1 MKLRMQLLFIVEC
14 LALLAGFMNFFLRV
28 KGVEPVHWL
37 VAIVPSTFS
46 FKLGAAFVFVIV
58 AFSFLLFRKV
68 SIEKLTAFSL
78 GALPLLLCLPGLFI
92 PLSFF
97 SILVFIAV
105 VIWSVWRIFKR
116 CEWEIPEGEK
126 YAKLCCFLTVAASAS
141 GFCWG
146 VWMQFDA
153 WRRLKLIFSDWSIYV
168 QAYQTLGSCFFSQ
181 PLKFLNVGGHFN
193 LLPNLIGALVFEFC
207 PEPSTIFYLNSLVI
221 YSTIPCV
228 WFVFRSL
235 KIAPLHALLFSLSL
249 LCHFTFA
256 NLNTCVFYGYHPN
269 IYFLPL
275 FLLCF
280 GFFVRKNYKTAVL
293 FLFLTLLVQETF
305 AVFWFG
311 AGLMFVICERGKKQ
325 KAGIIL
331 MLLMIAWFLL
341 VSRVFMRLA
350 DTENI
355 KEYQQMFHYSNLGST
370 IPEILLSPICK
381 PAVFFKELFG
391 IENLYFAGMLL
402 LGSCASLLAV
412 RYFIVLAPVFLGVAL
427 LNGSV
432 LSNIAMQYQVE
443 FFAMLTAASGVGL
456 AACRKISL
464 QKESALLAAAVTG
477 AVLCG
482 AFVGRLPWGFY
493 SYTESVKS
501 FPDCRENIRKFKK
514 LIPAGKTLQTVL
526 KYQAHFIGRNKLL
539 DFSGKK
545 ILPEAEYILIPGK
558 DIFISSAELKDLLR
572 QLAQSRKYEV
582 LLVDETPGAEAL
594 LLVRSDLK

>member
-1 MKLRMQLLFIVEC
+1 MKLRMQFLFIAEC
-14 LALLAGFMNFFLRV
+14 LALFAGFMNFYLRV
-28 KGVEPVHWL
+28 KKIDPVHWL
-37 VAIVPSTFS
+37 LAIVPTAFS
-46 FKLGAAFVFVIV
+46 LQLAAAFVFVIM
-58 AFSFLLFRKV
+58 AFAFLLFRKGK
-68 SIEKLTAFSL
+68 IENLTAFCL
-78 GALPLLLCLPGLFI
+78 GALPLLLFVPGLLI

-97 SILVFIAV
+97 SILFFIAI
-105 VIWSVWRIFKR
+105 VIWVVWRVFSR
-116 CEWEIPEGEK
+116 CGWMIPEGEK
-126 YAKLCCFLTVAASAS
+126 YAKLCCVLTVAASAA

-168 QAYQTLGSCFFSQ
+168 QAYQTLENCLFSQ
-181 PLKFLNVGGHFN
+181 PLKFFNVGGHFN
-193 LLPNLIGALVFEFC
+193 LLPNLIGSLVFKFS
-207 PEPSTIFYLNSLVI
+207 PEPTTIFYLNSLVI

-228 WFVFRSL
+228 WFVLRGL
-235 KIAPLHALLFSLSL
+235 KIAPFHALLFSLSL
-249 LCHFTFA
+249 LCHFTLA

-311 AGLMFVICERGKKQ
+311 AGLMFAICERGKKQ
-325 KAGIIL
+325 KAGIFL
-331 MLLMIAWFLL
+331 MVLMIAWFLL
-341 VSRVFMRLA
+341 VSSVFMRLA

-355 KEYQQMFHYSNLGST
+355 KEYQQMFHYSNLGSS

-381 PAVFFKELFG
+381 PAVFFKELLG
-391 IENLYFAGMLL
+391 IENFYFAGMLL
-402 LGSCASLLAV
+402 LGSCASLFAA
-412 RYFIVLAPVFLGVAL
+412 RYFIVLVPVFLGVAL
-427 LNGSV
+427 LNGAV

-443 FFAMLTAASGVGL
+443 FFAMLTAASGAGL

-464 QKESALLAAAVTG
+464 QKESALLAAAVAG

-482 AFVGRLPWGFY
+482 CFTGRLPWGFY
-493 SYTESVKS
+493 SYADSVKS
-501 FPDCRENIRKFKK
+501 FPDCRENIRKFKEF
-514 LIPAGKTLQTVL
+514 IPAGRTLQTVL

-545 ILPEAEYILIPGK
+545 ILPEAEYVLIPGK
-558 DIFISSAELKDLLR
+558 DIFVSFAELEDLLL
-572 QLAQSRKYEV
+572 QLVQSKKYNV
-582 LLVDETPGAEAL
+582 LLVDKTPGAEAL
-594 LLVRSDLK
+594 LLARKEL

>member
-1 MKLRMQLLFIVEC
+1 MKRRMLLLFIAEC
-14 LALLAGFMNFFLRV
+14 LALFSGFMNFFLRV

-37 VAIVPSTFS
+37 LAIVPSFFS
-46 FKLGAAFVFVIV
+46 FKLGAASVFVII
-58 AFSFLLFRKV
+58 AFAFLLFRKGN
-68 SIEKLTAFSL
+68 IAKLTEFSL
-78 GALPLLLCLPGLFI
+78 GALPVLLFLPGLLI

-97 SILVFIAV
+97 SILFFIAIV
-105 VIWSVWRIFKR
+105 SWSVWRIFNR
-116 CEWEIPEGEK
+116 CGWMIPEGEK
-126 YAKLCCFLTVAASAS
+126 YAKLCCILTVAASVA
-141 GFCWG
+141 GFSWG

-153 WRRLKLIFSDWSIYV
+153 WRRLKLVFSDWSVYV
-168 QAYQTLGSCFFSQ
+168 QAYQTLGSCLFSQ
-181 PLKFLNVGGHFN
+181 PLKFFNVGGHFN
-193 LLPNLIGALVFEFC
+193 LLPNLIGAFVFEFS
-207 PEPSTIFYLNSLVI
+207 PEPSTIFYLNSFVI
-221 YSTIPCV
+221 YSTVPCV
-228 WFVFRSL
+228 WFVLRSL
-235 KIAPLHALLFSLSL
+235 KIAPFHAMLFSLSL
-249 LCHFTFA
+249 LYHFTLA
-256 NLNTCVFYGYHPN
+256 NLNSCVFYGYHPN

-280 GFFVRKNYKTAVL
+280 GFFVRKNYKTAVS
-293 FLFLTLLVQETF
+293 FLLLTLLVQETF

-311 AGLMFVICERGKKQ
+311 TGLMLAICERGKKQ

-341 VSRVFMRLA
+341 VSRVFMRWA

-391 IENLYFAGMLL
+391 IENFYFAGMLL
-402 LGSCASLLAV
+402 LGSCASLFAA

-427 LNGSV
+427 LNGAV

-464 QKESALLAAAVTG
+464 HKESALLAAAVTG

-482 AFVGRLPWGFY
+482 CFAGRLPWGFY
-493 SYTESVKS
+493 SYADSVKS
-501 FPDCRENIRKFKK
+501 FPDCRENIRRFKEF
-514 LIPAGKTLQTVL
+514 IPACKTLQTTL

-539 DFSGKK
+539 DVSSKE

-558 DIFISSAELKDLLR
+558 DIFISDADLQALIR
-572 QLAQSRKYEV
+572 LLARSGKYKV
-582 LLVDETPGAEAL
+582 LVVDKTPGAEAL
-594 LLVRSDLK
+594 LLTRK